1 MTESELR
8 KLILAKSVFLHGCI
22 HANAKDE
29 VSRMLAIHHFDFAVE
44 MILRC
49 IATKYNIVSS
59 SRQEFHFKDLWN
71 EIVRKD
77 VKLPLKSRMFELHD
91 VRNLVQHAGVIPSF
105 EDVTMFK
112 GYVETFL
119 EDIIKREFNISFD
132 ELSLAQLI
140 ENVELRRVMRRAEEL
155 FKEGNYKKCILECDK
170 ALIKATFDIADIFG
184 KAGML
189 TGYFGAGDELKNVI
203 SKGYAEKYKG
213 KEFYALA
220 KDLSKAILQV
230 AQAATGMQFF
240 DEFRVRFLVFRELI
254 NNLEVIREEELKEK
268 ARFSLNFVTELI
280 LKWQEEGMIRS
291 SVEEASS

>member
-77 VKLPLKSRMFELHD
+77 VKLPLKSRMFELQD

-119 EDIIKREFNISFD
+119 EDIIKREFDISFD

-155 FKEGNYKKCILECDK
+155 FKEGNYKK
-170 ALIKATFDIADIFG
+170 
-184 KAGML
+184 
-189 TGYFGAGDELKNVI
+189 
-203 SKGYAEKYKG
+203 
-213 KEFYALA
+213 
-220 KDLSKAILQV
+220 
-230 AQAATGMQFF
+230 
-240 DEFRVRFLVFRELI
+240 
-254 NNLEVIREEELKEK
+254 
-268 ARFSLNFVTELI
+268 
-280 LKWQEEGMIRS
+280 
-291 SVEEASS
+291 